1 MSVLT
6 ELLEMVQNGK
16 SITDI
21 RRSFIEEQEQKR
33 KYTWRYYFAKYP
45 EMLRGAEGELVWDD
59 SSNYLC
65 TGQHWNSF
73 LNVIYQE
80 IKKELEN
87 KYKEILDIDNYG
99 GNLRLLHPVS
109 SVTSTGDGF
118 DYFYQ
123 ENKEHWSIVQDEDG
137 IDTEDRVL
145 WAIRKIKTIVQM
157 HNEE

>member
-1 MSVLT
+1 
-6 ELLEMVQNGK
+6 MVNPLRI
-16 SITDI
+16 SEDL
-21 RRSFIEEQEQKR
+21 FIEEQEQKR

-45 EMLRGAEGELVWDD
+45 DMLRGAEGELVWDN
-59 SSNYLC
+59 SCNYIC
-65 TGQHWNSF
+65 TTLNKHQFNGQHWNSF

-80 IKKELEN
+80 IEKELEDRY
-87 KYKEILDIDNYG
+87 KKEILDIDNYG

-109 SVTSTGDGF
+109 SITSTGDGF

-123 ENKEHWSIVQDEDG
+123 ENKEHWPIVQDEDG